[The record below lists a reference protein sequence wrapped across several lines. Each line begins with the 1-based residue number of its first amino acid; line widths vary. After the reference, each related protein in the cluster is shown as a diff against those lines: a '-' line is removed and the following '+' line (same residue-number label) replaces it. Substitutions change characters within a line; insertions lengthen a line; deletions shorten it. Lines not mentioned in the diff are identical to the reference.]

1 MSGLLSRETEE
12 TERLVTFSDGVFAIA
27 ITLLVLDISVP
38 TVPAGEPASVLPT
51 LVFEQ
56 WHELFGY
63 VFSFLVIGSYW
74 VLHRRVFLY
83 IEKSDKRLVWLNLLF
98 LLFVAFVPYATSL
111 FTAYPDRFGV
121 MFYAGTLAATGF
133 LLAGLWGHAAR
144 TRLVQEGL
152 PPRAMAIRAARF
164 FVSPTVFVLSI
175 GIAFID
181 PFVAIF
187 SWLLVLPFTALFESR
202 LVNYLEGE
210 TEESTS

>member
-38 TVPAGEPASVLPT
+38 TVPAGEPASVLPA

-74 VLHRRVFLY
+74 VLHRRVFVY

-133 LLAGLWGHAAR
+133 LLAGLWATPHGHASYR
-144 TRLVQEGL
+144 KGSL
-152 PPRAMAIRAARF
+152 PVRWPSELR
-164 FVSPTVFVLSI
+164 
-175 GIAFID
+175 D
-181 PFVAIF
+181 F
-187 SWLLVLPFTALFESR
+187 SCLRPSSSSR
-202 LVNYLEGE
+202 
-210 TEESTS
+210 